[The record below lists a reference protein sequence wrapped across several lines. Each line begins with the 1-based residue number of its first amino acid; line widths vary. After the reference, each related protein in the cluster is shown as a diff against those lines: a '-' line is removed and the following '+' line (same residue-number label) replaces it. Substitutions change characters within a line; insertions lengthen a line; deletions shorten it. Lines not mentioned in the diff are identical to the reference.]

1 MRAFATPQE
10 RPMPNLRIQLP
21 AMLRALRHRNYRLL
35 FFAQLISVAGVWMQ
49 STAQGWLVHRLTDSP
64 FWLGMVAAAQSL
76 PVILLSV
83 AAGALADRVPK
94 RQVLLITQ
102 SIAMVC
108 ALTLAALT
116 LIGVVQ
122 VWMVLLLAL
131 VLGTVSAFESP
142 ARQAFTIELVGRE
155 DLLNAIALDSMMFN
169 GARVVGPA
177 VAGIVAATIG
187 EGLAFLFNGFSY
199 TFVLGGLLMMRMAP
213 FIAPPPQN
221 RSGQMRDGLRYMAR
235 NPQVRLMVLQL
246 AVLCTFCLAYI
257 PLLPAFASNVLGG
270 NAITFGA
277 LASSNAAGALVA
289 ALMIAALGDRIP
301 RVRMRTFALL
311 IYSLALAAFTMAR
324 SVPLAMLLIALVGW
338 CGITSLTLSNTLLQM
353 IVPNEMRGRV
363 MSVYVLL
370 IMGVSQIAGLLLGS
384 IAQLTGDVALTV
396 RVWTAVGW
404 ALQLALFLSQ
414 GKALLT
420 IDQGPLTPAPSA
432 GER

>member
-1 MRAFATPQE
+1 
-10 RPMPNLRIQLP
+10 MPNLRLQLP

-35 FFAQLISVAGVWMQ
+35 FFAQLISIAGVWMQ

-76 PVILLSV
+76 PVILLSFI
-83 AAGALADRVPK
+83 AGAMADRIPK
-94 RQVLLITQ
+94 RRLLLITQ
-102 SIAMVC
+102 SVAMAC

-116 LIGVVQ
+116 LTGLVQ
-122 VWMVLLLAL
+122 VWMVLVLAL

-169 GARVVGPA
+169 GARVIGPA

-187 EGLAFLFNGFSY
+187 EGLAFLFNGVSY
-199 TFVLGGLLMMRMAP
+199 LFVLGGLLMMRMPP

-221 RSGQMRDGLRYMAR
+221 RAGQLRDGLGFITR

-246 AVLCTFCLAYI
+246 ALLCTFCLAYI

-289 ALMIAALGDRIP
+289 AVMIAAMGDRIP

-311 IYSLALAAFTMAR
+311 LYSLALAAFTLAR

-370 IMGVSQIAGLLLGS
+370 IMGVSQLAGLLLAS

-396 RVWTAVGW
+396 RVWTAIGW
-404 ALQLALFLSQ
+404 VLQMALFLSQ

-420 IDQGPLTPAPSA
+420 IDQKSIVA
-432 GER
+432 G